1 MDYLLVQL
9 LFLERKSALQF
20 NDYRALGFT
29 TLQNGLIEYYSKLNI
44 SDAELLLI
52 IQLEAFSQRGESFP
66 SNEKIAANTNLTVAD
81 VGNIIQR
88 LIDRDYLTIEQVKD
102 NQDKI
107 GNRYSLNKLYDAI
120 DQYIDQNVLI
130 KDKKREKTVSVVD
143 DLDNNPLNYLSRK
156 VEVEFGR
163 YLSPIEREEIAQWL
177 SVDHYTPE
185 VIELALRE
193 AVLSQAYSLKY
204 IDRVLL
210 NWQRHNL
217 KTVDEIERFL
227 KRNR

>member
-9 LFLERKSALQF
+9 LFLERKFALQF

-29 TLQNGLIEYYSKLNI
+29 TLQNGLIAYYSKLNI

-217 KTVDEIERFL
+217 KNVDEIERFL

>member
-1 MDYLLVQL
+1 M
-9 LFLERKSALQF
+9 QF
-20 NDYRALGFT
+20 KDYRILGFT
-29 TLQNGLIEYYSKLNI
+29 TLQNGLIAYYPRLNI

-66 SNEKIAANTNLTVAD
+66 SNEKIAANTNLSITD
-81 VGNIIQR
+81 VGNLIQR
-88 LIDRDYLTIEQVKD
+88 LIDKNYLTIEQTTD
-102 NQDKI
+102 SQDKI
-107 GNRYSLNKLYDAI
+107 GNKYSLDNLYDEL
-120 DQYIDQNVLI
+120 DKYIDKNILI
-130 KDKKREKTVSVVD
+130 KDSRHNETIAVTNN
-143 DLDNNPLNYLSRK
+143 LENNPIDYLSRK

-177 SVDHYTPE
+177 SIDRYTPE
-185 VIELALRE
+185 IIELALRE

-204 IDRVLL
+204 IDRILL

-217 KTVDEIERFL
+217 KTTDEVERFL

>member
-1 MDYLLVQL
+1 M
-9 LFLERKSALQF
+9 RF

-29 TLQNGLIEYYSKLNI
+29 TLQNGLIAYYPQLNI

-52 IQLEAFSQRGESFP
+52 IQLEAFSQRGEVFP
-66 SNEKIAANTNLTVAD
+66 SNEKIAANTNLSVMD
-81 VGNIIQR
+81 VGNLIQR
-88 LIDRDYLTIEQVKD
+88 LIDRDYLTIEQTTD

-107 GNRYSLNKLYDAI
+107 GNKYSLDKLYDAL
-120 DQYIDQNVLI
+120 DKYIDQNIII
-130 KDKKREKTVSVVD
+130 KDRKKKNKTVAVTD
-143 DLDNNPLNYLSRK
+143 DLSNDPLNYLSRK
-156 VEVEFGR
+156 VEMEFGR

-185 VIELALRE
+185 IIELALRE

-217 KTVDEIERFL
+217 KTPTEVERFL

>member
-1 MDYLLVQL
+1 M
-9 LFLERKSALQF
+9 
-20 NDYRALGFT
+20 GFT
-29 TLQNGLIEYYSKLNI
+29 TLQNGLIAYYPRLNI

-52 IQLEAFSQRGESFP
+52 IQLEAFNQRGESFP
-66 SNEKIAANTNLTVAD
+66 SNEKIAANTNLSVTD
-81 VGNIIQR
+81 VGNLIQR
-88 LIDRDYLTIEQVKD
+88 LINRNYLTIEQMTD
-102 NQDKI
+102 DQDKI
-107 GNRYSLNKLYDAI
+107 GNKYSLNKLYDAL
-120 DQYIDQNVLI
+120 DNYIDQNILI
-130 KDKKREKTVSVVD
+130 KDNKKDKTVAVT
-143 DLDNNPLNYLSRK
+143 NNLENSPLNYLSRK

-177 SVDHYTPE
+177 SVDHYDPE
-185 VIELALRE
+185 IIELALRE

-217 KTVDEIERFL
+217 KTPEEVERFL

>member
-1 MDYLLVQL
+1 M
-9 LFLERKSALQF
+9 EF

-29 TLQNGLIEYYSKLNI
+29 TLQNGLIAYYPQLGI
-44 SDAELLLI
+44 SDAELILI

-66 SNEKIAANTNLTVAD
+66 SNEKIAANTNLSVSD
-81 VGNIIQR
+81 VGNLIQR
-88 LIDRDYLTIEQVKD
+88 LIERNYLTIEQMTD
-102 NQDKI
+102 SQDKI
-107 GNRYSLNKLYDAI
+107 GNKYSLNKLYNALDH
-120 DQYIDQNVLI
+120 YIDQNVLI
-130 KDKKREKTVSVVD
+130 KDKKKDKTVSVANN
-143 DLDNNPLNYLSRK
+143 LENNPLSYLSRK

-177 SVDHYTPE
+177 SVDHYAPGL
-185 VIELALRE
+185 IELALRE

-210 NWQRHNL
+210 NWQRHSL
-217 KTVDEIERFL
+217 KTTDEVERFL

>member
-1 MDYLLVQL
+1 MQC
-9 LFLERKSALQF
+9 K
-20 NDYRALGFT
+20 DYRILGFT
-29 TLQNGLIEYYSKLNI
+29 TLQNGLIAYYPRLNI

-66 SNEKIAANTNLTVAD
+66 SNEKIAANTNLSITD
-81 VGNIIQR
+81 VGNLIQR
-88 LIDRDYLTIEQVKD
+88 LIDKNYLTIEQTTD
-102 NQDKI
+102 SQDKI
-107 GNRYSLNKLYDAI
+107 GNKYSLDNLYDEL
-120 DQYIDQNVLI
+120 DKYIDKNILI
-130 KDKKREKTVSVVD
+130 KDSRHNETIAVTNN
-143 DLDNNPLNYLSRK
+143 LENNPIDYLSRK

-177 SVDHYTPE
+177 SIDHYTPE
-185 VIELALRE
+185 IIELALRE

-204 IDRVLL
+204 IDRILL

-217 KTVDEIERFL
+217 KTTDEVERFL

>member
-1 MDYLLVQL
+1 M
-9 LFLERKSALQF
+9 EF

-29 TLQNGLIEYYSKLNI
+29 TLQNGLIAYYSRLGI
-44 SDAELLLI
+44 SDAELIVI

-66 SNEKIAANTNLTVAD
+66 SNEKIAANTNLSVSD
-81 VGNIIQR
+81 VGNLIQR
-88 LIDRDYLTIEQVKD
+88 LIERNYLTIEQMTD
-102 NQDKI
+102 SQDKI
-107 GNRYSLNKLYDAI
+107 GNKYSLNKLYNALDH
-120 DQYIDQNVLI
+120 YLDQNVLI
-130 KDKKREKTVSVVD
+130 KDKKKDKTVSVVD
-143 DLDNNPLNYLSRK
+143 DLENNPLNYLSRK

-185 VIELALRE
+185 IIELALRE

-217 KTVDEIERFL
+217 KTTDEVERFL

>member
-1 MDYLLVQL
+1 M
-9 LFLERKSALQF
+9 QF

-29 TLQNGLIEYYSKLNI
+29 TLQNGLIAYYSKLNI

-52 IQLEAFSQRGESFP
+52 IQLEAFNQRGESFP

-88 LIDRDYLTIEQVKD
+88 LIDQDYLTIEQVTD

-107 GNRYSLNKLYDAI
+107 GNRYSLNKLYNAL
-120 DQYIDQNVLI
+120 DQYLNQNILI
-130 KDKKREKTVSVVD
+130 KDKKKEKTISVAN

-177 SVDHYTPE
+177 SVDHYAPE
-185 VIELALRE
+185 IVELALRE

>member
-1 MDYLLVQL
+1 M
-9 LFLERKSALQF
+9 QF

-29 TLQNGLIEYYSKLNI
+29 TIQNGLIAYYSKLSI
-44 SDAELLLI
+44 TDAELLLI
-52 IQLEAFSQRGESFP
+52 IQLEAFAQRGEFFP
-66 SNEKIAANTNLTVAD
+66 SNEKIAANTNLTVTD
-81 VGNIIQR
+81 VGNLIQR
-88 LIDRDYLTIEQVKD
+88 LIDRNYLTIEQTTD

-107 GNRYSLNKLYDAI
+107 GNKYSLDKLYNALDE
-120 DQYIDQNVLI
+120 YINQNILI
-130 KDKKREKTVSVVD
+130 KDAKKEKTVSVTD
-143 DLDNNPLNYLSRK
+143 SLDNNPLNYLSRK
-156 VEVEFGR
+156 FEVEFGR

-177 SVDHYTPE
+177 SVDHYSTE
-185 VIELALRE
+185 LIELALRE

-217 KTVDEIERFL
+217 KTVAEVERFL

>member
-29 TLQNGLIEYYSKLNI
+29 TLQNGLIAYYSKLNI

-66 SNEKIAANTNLTVAD
+66 SNEKIATNTNLTVAD

>member
-1 MDYLLVQL
+1 M
-9 LFLERKSALQF
+9 
-20 NDYRALGFT
+20 GFT
-29 TLQNGLIEYYSKLNI
+29 TLQNGLIAYYPRLNI

-52 IQLEAFSQRGESFP
+52 IQLEAFNQRGESFP
-66 SNEKIAANTNLTVAD
+66 SNEKIAANTNLSVTD
-81 VGNIIQR
+81 VGNLIQR
-88 LIDRDYLTIEQVKD
+88 LINRNYLTIEQTTD
-102 NQDKI
+102 DQDKI
-107 GNRYSLNKLYDAI
+107 GNKYSLNKLYDAL
-120 DQYIDQNVLI
+120 DNYIDQNILI
-130 KDKKREKTVSVVD
+130 KDNKKDKTVAVT
-143 DLDNNPLNYLSRK
+143 NNLENSPLNYLSRK

-177 SVDHYTPE
+177 SVDHYDPE
-185 VIELALRE
+185 IIELALRE

-217 KTVDEIERFL
+217 KTPEEVERFL

>member
-1 MDYLLVQL
+1 ME
-9 LFLERKSALQF
+9 FK
-20 NDYRALGFT
+20 DYRALGFT
-29 TLQNGLIEYYSKLNI
+29 TLQNGLIAYYSRLGI
-44 SDAELLLI
+44 SDAELIVI

-66 SNEKIAANTNLTVAD
+66 SNEKIAANTNLSVSD
-81 VGNIIQR
+81 VGNLIQR
-88 LIDRDYLTIEQVKD
+88 LIERNYLTIEQMTD
-102 NQDKI
+102 SQDKI
-107 GNRYSLNKLYDAI
+107 GNKYSLNKLYNALDH
-120 DQYIDQNVLI
+120 YLDQNVLI
-130 KDKKREKTVSVVD
+130 KDKKKDKTVSVVD
-143 DLDNNPLNYLSRK
+143 DLENNPLNYLSRK

-185 VIELALRE
+185 IIELALRE

-217 KTVDEIERFL
+217 KTTDEVERFL

>member
-29 TLQNGLIEYYSKLNI
+29 TLQNGLIAYYSKLNI

-66 SNEKIAANTNLTVAD
+66 SNEKIAANTNLMVAD

-217 KTVDEIERFL
+217 KNVDEIERFL